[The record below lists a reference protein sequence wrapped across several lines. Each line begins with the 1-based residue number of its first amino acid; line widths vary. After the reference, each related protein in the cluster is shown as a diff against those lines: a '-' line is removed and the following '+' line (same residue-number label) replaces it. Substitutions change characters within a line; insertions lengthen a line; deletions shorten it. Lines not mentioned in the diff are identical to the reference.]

1 MKTRRKQR
9 REQALTETAAKVQLL
24 DVDGKMV
31 KELIFDNSSSDIRD
45 ETSVGNKQDVDFG
58 DLDEVSSQFNKL
70 TLKDATSQT
79 ESETKNSTTQTEE
92 YDYMFENVKK
102 ATFDFEDMRDDDKVH
117 FYTGLPSFHVLN
129 CLYYEHMCIYIT
141 RKSLT
146 LTKFQIL
153 MIVLLKLRLEVPFQ
167 DLAY

>member
-31 KELIFDNSSSDIRD
+31 KELIFDDSSSDILD
-45 ETSVGNKQDVDFG
+45 ETSVGNKQGIDFG

-79 ESETKNSTTQTEE
+79 ESETKDSTTQTEE
-92 YDYMFENVKK
+92 YDYNV
-102 ATFDFEDMRDDDKVH
+102 
-117 FYTGLPSFHVLN
+117 
-129 CLYYEHMCIYIT
+129 
-141 RKSLT
+141 
-146 LTKFQIL
+146 
-153 MIVLLKLRLEVPFQ
+153 
-167 DLAY
+167 

>member
-1 MKTRRKQR
+1 MKTRRKR
-9 REQALTETAAKVQLL
+9 RHEQALTETAAKVQLL

-79 ESETKNSTTQTEE
+79 ESETKGSTTQTEE
-92 YDYMFENVKK
+92 YDYMFENVKQ
-102 ATFDFEDMRDDDKVH
+102 ATFDLEDMWDDDKVR
-117 FYTGLPSFHVLN
+117 FYTGLPSVFL
-129 CLYYEHMCIYIT
+129 
-141 RKSLT
+141 
-146 LTKFQIL
+146 
-153 MIVLLKLRLEVPFQ
+153 
-167 DLAY
+167 

>member
-31 KELIFDNSSSDIRD
+31 KELIFDDSSSDILD
-45 ETSVGNKQDVDFG
+45 ETSVGNKQGIDFG

-79 ESETKNSTTQTEE
+79 ESKTKDSTTQTEE

-102 ATFDFEDMRDDDKVH
+102 KLLSTLKTCGMMTKYIFIPA
-117 FYTGLPSFHVLN
+117 
-129 CLYYEHMCIYIT
+129 CLRFMFSIAYIMNT
-141 RKSLT
+141 CA
-146 LTKFQIL
+146 FI
-153 MIVLLKLRLEVPFQ
+153 
-167 DLAY
+167 